1 MAKSGRLLT
10 ATEGISL
17 ALLFVAFAL
26 MQTLVGGTRMAFS
39 LPAYGLVGVAGLI
52 GFFSWRRVKPSP
64 SQFCLGSTVAFL
76 GYAFGRALLSPV
88 PYIARS
94 DVYSIIGGLA
104 VYFLAACILIS
115 ARQRMVLLFLLLAFA
130 LIHVVVGVIQFRD
143 GNNFMPI
150 SWLQRYDYEWR
161 ASGLYVCPNHLAG
174 LLEVLGVMG
183 LSLACWS
190 RWPVWSKLLIAYAV
204 GVCYVGLILTAS
216 RGGYLSA
223 GTSLFV
229 FALLSLVT
237 LRRLGGGLAWKIGLP
252 ATIVAVILAVAA
264 VFYVS
269 KNSPLRDR
277 AQTTFDA
284 SNIRIDLWQ
293 AALEQW
299 KLQPIVGTGS
309 ATYLYYGRLFRT
321 PRMQLDPVYTHG
333 DYLQL
338 LAEYG
343 LVGVLGLAIF
353 LFAHLRHGF
362 RSFIRLGPR
371 RVTASQ
377 LLPSN
382 ALALNIG
389 AIAAVSS
396 MLVHSI
402 FDFNMHIPA
411 NVLLMAFVFAV
422 LANEGV
428 AWERQAAAVSPK
440 HLVWRFAQALL
451 SIALLVQCFRLLPGE
466 YYSER
471 ARMAV
476 RDYQPGLALLYA
488 RRGLKYDPAN
498 PDLHHRLGT
507 ARLQFA
513 DRAET
518 PAAAGAF
525 REAAIDSLQRARS
538 LAPREQSYGLELAG
552 VLDAAGRFDEAERV
566 FQELLRDDPKSQSLR
581 RYHEGHLK
589 VWHPDETGA
598 APTDSQAALARI
610 GEIEKIL

>member
-1 MAKSGRLLT
+1 MAKTGRLFT
-10 ATEGISL
+10 VTEG
-17 ALLFVAFAL
+17 FAL
-26 MQTLVGGTRMAFS
+26 VLLCAALGLMQVLVGGTRVAFS
-39 LPAYGLVGVAGLI
+39 LPVYGLVGVAGLI
-52 GFFSWRRVKPSP
+52 AFFSWRRVKPSP
-64 SQFCLGSTVAFL
+64 SQFCFAATLAFL
-76 GYAFGRALLSPV
+76 GYALGRALLSPV
-88 PYIARS
+88 PYIARN
-94 DVYSIIGGLA
+94 DVYSILGGLA
-104 VYFLAACILIS
+104 VYFLVACVLVS
-115 ARQRMVLLFLLLAFA
+115 ARQRMTLLILLIGLA
-130 LIHVVVGVIQFRD
+130 LVHVIVGAIQFRD

-190 RWPVWSKLLIAYAV
+190 RWPVWAKLFIAYGV

-223 GTSLFV
+223 GTSLLV
-229 FALLSLVT
+229 FALLSLAT
-237 LRRLGGGLAWKIGLP
+237 LRRLGAGLAWKIGLP
-252 ATIVAVILAVAA
+252 ATIVAVLLAVAA

-269 KNSPLRDR
+269 KSSPLRDR

-299 KLQPIVGTGS
+299 KLQPIIGTGS
-309 ATYLYYGRLFRT
+309 ATYLYYGRYFRT
-321 PRMQLDPVYTHG
+321 ERMQRDPVYTHG

-343 LVGVLGLAIF
+343 LVGVLGLAVF
-353 LFAHLRHGF
+353 LWAHLRHGMRNF
-362 RSFIRLGPR
+362 SRLGPK
-371 RVTASQ
+371 RVAASQ

-396 MLVHSI
+396 ILVHSI
-402 FDFNMHIPA
+402 FDFNLHIPA
-411 NVLLMAFVFAV
+411 NVLLMAFVFGI

-428 AWERQAAAVSPK
+428 AWARAEASVPPTQ
-440 HLVWRFAQALL
+440 LLWRFAVLVF
-451 SIALLVQCFRLLPGE
+451 SVVLLVECFRLWPGE
-466 YYSER
+466 YFSER

-476 RDYQPGLALLYA
+476 RDNQPGVALLYA
-488 RRGLKYDPAN
+488 RRGLQYDPAN
-498 PDLHHRLGT
+498 PDLHHRLGR
-507 ARLQFA
+507 ARLLFA

-518 PAAAGAF
+518 PVAAEAF
-525 REAAIDSLQRARS
+525 RRAAITSLQKARS

-552 VLDAAGRFDEAERV
+552 AFDAAGRFEEAETV
-566 FQELLRDDPKSQSLR
+566 FQELLRDDPKSESLQ
-581 RYHEGHLK
+581 RYHQGHLK
-589 VWHPDETGA
+589 IWHPEQPGA
-598 APTDSQAALARI
+598 AQIVP
-610 GEIEKIL
+610 

>member
-1 MAKSGRLLT
+1 MAKTGRLLA
-10 ATEGISL
+10 ATEGFSL
-17 ALLFVAFAL
+17 VLLFLAFGL

-39 LPAYGLVGVAGLI
+39 LPVYGLVGVAGVI
-52 GFFSWRRVKPSP
+52 AFFSWRRVKPLP
-64 SQFCLGSTVAFL
+64 SQVCLGSTLAFL
-76 GYAFGRALLSPV
+76 GYALGRALLSPV

-94 DVYSIIGGLA
+94 DVYSILGGLA
-104 VYFLAACILIS
+104 VYFLVACILIS
-115 ARQRMVLLFLLLAFA
+115 ARQRMVLLLLLLVFA
-130 LIHVVVGVIQFRD
+130 LVHVVVGAMQFRD

-190 RWPVWSKLLIAYAV
+190 RWPVWGKLLVAYFV

-229 FALLSLVT
+229 FALLSLGT

-252 ATIVAVILAVAA
+252 ATVVAVILATAT

-284 SNIRIDLWQ
+284 SNIRIDLWK
-293 AALEQW
+293 AALMQW

-309 ATYLYYGRLFRT
+309 ATYLYYGRTFRT
-321 PRMQLDPVYTHG
+321 PQMQLDPVYAHG

-343 LVGVLGLAIF
+343 LVGGLGLAVF
-353 LFAHLRHGF
+353 LGAHLRHGW
-362 RSFIRLGPR
+362 RSFVRLGPR
-371 RVTASQ
+371 RVAASQ

-389 AIAAVSS
+389 ALAAVSS
-396 MLVHSI
+396 ILVHSI

-411 NVLLMAFVFAV
+411 NVLLLAFVFAV

-428 AWERQAAAVSPK
+428 AWERQAVAVAGK
-440 HLVWRFAQALL
+440 HLVWRLILPLL
-451 SIALLVQCFRLLPGE
+451 CLALLVQCFRLLPGE
-466 YYSER
+466 YFSER

-507 ARLQFA
+507 ARMQFA
-513 DRAET
+513 DRAQSPE
-518 PAAAGAF
+518 AAGAF
-525 REAAIDSLQRARS
+525 RQAAIDSLQRARS

-552 VLDAAGRFDEAERV
+552 VLDAAGRFDEAERI
-566 FQELLRDDPKSQSLR
+566 FEELLQDDPKAQNLR
-581 RYHEGHLK
+581 RYYEGHLK
-589 VWHPDETGA
+589 ISHPGETPGV
-598 APTDSQAALARI
+598 PGGS
-610 GEIEKIL
+610 

>member
-1 MAKSGRLLT
+1 M
-10 ATEGISL
+10 ATEGLSL
-17 ALLFVAFAL
+17 VLLFAAFGL
-26 MQTLVGGTRMAFS
+26 MQALVGGTRMAFS
-39 LPAYGLVGVAGLI
+39 LPVYGLVGVAGVI
-52 GFFSWRRVKPSP
+52 GFFSWRRIKPSP

-76 GYAFGRALLSPV
+76 GYALGRALLSPV

-94 DVYSIIGGLA
+94 DVYSILGGLA
-104 VYFLAACILIS
+104 VYFLVACILVS
-115 ARQRMVLLFLLLAFA
+115 ARQRMVLLLLLLAFA
-130 LIHVVVGVIQFRD
+130 LIHVAVGAIQFRD

-190 RWPVWSKLLIAYAV
+190 RWPVWSKLFISYGV

-223 GTSLFV
+223 GASLFV

-237 LRRLGGGLAWKIGLP
+237 LRRLGAGLAWKIGLP
-252 ATIVAVILAVAA
+252 VTIVAVLLAMAA

-269 KNSPLRDR
+269 KNAPLRDR

-284 SNIRIDLWQ
+284 SNIRIDLWK

-299 KLQPIVGTGS
+299 KLQPVIGTGS
-309 ATYLYYGRLFRT
+309 ATYLYYGRFFRT
-321 PRMQLDPVYTHG
+321 PQMQLDPVYTHG

-362 RSFIRLGPR
+362 RSFSRLGPR
-371 RVTASQ
+371 RVAASQ

-396 MLVHSI
+396 ILVHSI

-428 AWERQAAAVSPK
+428 AWERQGTSVALGQLLWR
-440 HLVWRFAQALL
+440 LVLPVLSLALV
-451 SIALLVQCFRLLPGE
+451 VQCFRLLPGE
-466 YYSER
+466 YFSER

-476 RDYQPGLALLYA
+476 RDDQPGLALLYA

-498 PDLHHRLGT
+498 PDLHARLGT

-518 PAAAGAF
+518 PEAAGAF
-525 REAAIDSLQRARS
+525 RDAAIASLQRARS
-538 LAPREQSYGLELAG
+538 LAPREESYGLELAG
-552 VLDAAGRFDEAERV
+552 VLDAAGHFDEAETI
-566 FQELLRDDPKSQSLR
+566 FQELLRDDPKSQNLR

-589 VWHPDETGA
+589 IRRPEETNV
-598 APTDSQAALARI
+598 APAGS
-610 GEIEKIL
+610 